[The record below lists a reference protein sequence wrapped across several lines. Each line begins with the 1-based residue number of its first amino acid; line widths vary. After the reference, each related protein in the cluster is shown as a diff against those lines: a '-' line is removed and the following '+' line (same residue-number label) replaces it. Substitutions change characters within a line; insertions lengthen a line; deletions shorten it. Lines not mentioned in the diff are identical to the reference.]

1 MSKYD
6 IIYIGRKAKELGFIR
21 DTFEKVTRLVDILEY
36 FNTNPTL
43 KNNLALKGGTAIN
56 LTIFKLPR
64 LSVDINL
71 DYLIRNS
78 REEMLKERKIIHET
92 IERYMLS
99 QEYFKSSNT
108 RITHSLDSFVYD
120 YVSASDNKDNI
131 KIEINYS
138 LRSHLLKVVERPI
151 IMNHFSSDFTVKSL
165 DPIEI
170 YGSKMN
176 ALLNRSAARD
186 LYDIRNMI
194 HYTLFEK
201 SKQEILKK
209 CIIFYAAISAK
220 DKNSIN
226 TTFNTKAM
234 DTITNRKIK
243 RELLPMLNFNDDFKL
258 ESAKNLV
265 KDYISELM
273 VLSDNEIEFLDKFK
287 RGEYAPDLLFNDEAI
302 LNRIRY
308 HPMAL
313 WKTSK

>member
-64 LSVDINL
+64 LSVDIDL
-71 DYLIRNS
+71 DYLIINS

-99 QEYFKSSNT
+99 QEYFKSSKT